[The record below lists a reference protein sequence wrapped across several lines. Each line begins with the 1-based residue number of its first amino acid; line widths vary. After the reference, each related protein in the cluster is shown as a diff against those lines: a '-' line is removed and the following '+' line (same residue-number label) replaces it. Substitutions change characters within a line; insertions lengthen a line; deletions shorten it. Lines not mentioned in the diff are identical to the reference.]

1 MINHISDDLHHI
13 HLLALTNFPLAILV
27 ICDVTYII
35 ISLEYARRAF
45 CERRMVAWDGLSY
58 YCKERPMR
66 SRTNLLVSRSST
78 RCRPPR
84 RELYVACQLKGTS
97 STVLQHAHIMPLR
110 SRAFARQ
117 KLCLDLYVFNLS
129 EQARRCDRHV
139 LPPPASNKQHQQH
152 RRLTRSAITAPA

>member
-1 MINHISDDLHHI
+1 
-13 HLLALTNFPLAILV
+13 
-27 ICDVTYII
+27 
-35 ISLEYARRAF
+35 
-45 CERRMVAWDGLSY
+45 MVAWDGLSY

-117 KLCLDLYVFNLS
+117 KLCLDLYVSLHS
-129 EQARRCDRHV
+129 RTLILYLPIVVRAWDYRSLEQDH
-139 LPPPASNKQHQQH
+139 
-152 RRLTRSAITAPA
+152 